1 MHKGA
6 EPRAGGHKHKR
17 TGRPTPQRMKTA
29 IRRWSLGVQRSGVVA
44 RSREAVERRWGRR
57 GGGIVVRP
65 FQEVNSSYPTGAP
78 ALFRV
83 HVTEGGTG

>member
-6 EPRAGGHKHKR
+6 EPWAGGHKHKR
-17 TGRPTPQRMKTA
+17 TGRPTPQRVKAA
-29 IRRWSLGVQRSGVVA
+29 IRWWSLGVQRSREVA
-44 RSREAVERRWGRR
+44 SGRVAVKRRWGRG
-57 GGGIVVRP
+57 GGGIVVCP
-65 FQEVNSSYPTGAP
+65 FQEVNSSYPSRAP

>member
-6 EPRAGGHKHKR
+6 EPRTGGHKHKR
-17 TGRPTPQRMKTA
+17 TGRPTPQRVKAA
-29 IRRWSLGVQRSGVVA
+29 IRRWSLGVQRSREVA
-44 RSREAVERRWGRR
+44 SGRVTVKRCWGRG

-65 FQEVNSSYPTGAP
+65 FQEVNSSYPSGAP